1 MFFDVCKKKMGNTT
15 SYLTKPSRCDTYFKE
30 WNVCAPK
37 DVMKEIEKGVYYEF

>member
-1 MFFDVCKKKMGNTT
+1 MDNTT
-15 SYLTKPSRCDTYFKE
+15 SYLTNPSRCDTYFKE